1 LSVEYKR
8 NIDEMTVGYLLR
20 RLGVFLIIIWVAA
33 TINFVIP
40 RMAPVNPIREKL
52 LQAVSFGGAGKTD
65 MENVVATYE
74 AKFGLN
80 QPLWRQYSNYLL
92 DMVRLEFGVSIAN
105 FPSRVIDIIMRAL
118 PWTIGLLL
126 FATLIAFA
134 LGTLLGALVAW
145 PRAPGWL
152 NFLMVPLLALSAVP
166 FYLLGL
172 VLVYFLAFT
181 FKIFPLSG
189 GYTLGTI
196 PMFKT
201 AFILDAAYH
210 SILPALSI
218 ILASVGSWAIGMRG
232 MMITGLEEDY
242 ITFAEAKGLRGRDI
256 FLKYALRN
264 ALLPQATA
272 LALSLGF
279 IVSGAVL
286 VEVVFGYPG
295 VGTVLYRAIQTF
307 DYFVIY
313 GVVMILILAIGLAT
327 LIMDLLYPL
336 LDPRI
341 SYQKH

>member
-1 LSVEYKR
+1 
-8 NIDEMTVGYLLR
+8 MTLGYMAR
-20 RLGVFLIIIWVAA
+20 RIGVFLIIMWVAA
-33 TINFVIP
+33 TLNFIMP
-40 RMAPVNPIREKL
+40 RLAPVNPIREKL

-65 MENVVATYE
+65 MEKIVATYE
-74 AKFGLN
+74 EKFGLN
-80 QPLWRQYSNYLL
+80 QPLWRQYLSYLRDLARL
-92 DMVRLEFGVSIAN
+92 DFGVSIAN
-105 FPSRVIDIIMRAL
+105 FPSRVLEIIMRAL

-126 FATLIAFA
+126 LATLLAFGI
-134 LGTLLGALVAW
+134 GTLLGALIAW
-145 PRAPGWL
+145 PRAPGAL
-152 NFLMVPLLALSAVP
+152 NVILAPLLTMSAVP

-172 VLVYFLAFT
+172 ILVYFLAFT

-189 GYTLGTI
+189 GYTLGGI
-196 PMFKT
+196 PNMSWSF
-201 AFILDAAYH
+201 LMDAAWH

-218 ILASVGSWAIGMRG
+218 VLASLGTWAIGMRG
-232 MMITGLEEDY
+232 MMISGLEEDY
-242 ITFAEAKGLRGRDI
+242 IAFAEAKGLKDRDI
-256 FLKYALRN
+256 FMKYALRN
-264 ALLPQATA
+264 ALLPQTTA

-313 GVVMILILAIGLAT
+313 GVVMMLILAIGLAT

-341 SYQKH
+341 SYQRR

>member
-1 LSVEYKR
+1 
-8 NIDEMTVGYLLR
+8 MTLGYVAR
-20 RLGVFLIIIWVAA
+20 RVGVFLIIMWVAA
-33 TINFVIP
+33 TLNFIMP
-40 RMAPVNPIREKL
+40 RLAPVNPIREKL

-65 MENVVATYE
+65 MERIVASYE
-74 AKFGLN
+74 EKFGLN
-80 QPLWRQYSNYLL
+80 QPLWRQYLYYLGDL
-92 DMVRLEFGVSIAN
+92 VRLDFGVSIAN
-105 FPSRVIDIIMRAL
+105 FPSRVVDIILRAL

-126 FATLIAFA
+126 LATLLAFGI
-134 LGTLLGALVAW
+134 GTLLGALIAW
-145 PRAPGWL
+145 PRAPGML
-152 NFLMVPLLALSAVP
+152 NVILAPLLTMSAVP

-172 VLVYFLAFT
+172 ILVYFLAFT

-189 GYTLGTI
+189 GYTLGTM
-196 PMFKT
+196 PHMS
-201 AFILDAAYH
+201 LDFLMDVVWH

-218 ILASVGSWAIGMRG
+218 ILASLGTWAIGMRG
-232 MMITGLEEDY
+232 MMISGLEEDY
-242 ITFAEAKGLRGRDI
+242 ITFAEAKGIKDRDI

-264 ALLPQATA
+264 ALLPQTTA

-341 SYQKH
+341 SYQQR